1 MVDWFR
7 CKQTYIAYDQGMKL
21 VTTMSDRLNSITDA
35 ATVMGVFM
43 VGALI
48 STNVGVVLN
57 IVPDIGGVTVDVQ
70 DILNTICPKLVP
82 AALVGFV
89 YWLLGKKGM
98 TSTKAILIILVNRHR
113 PRWPRPRRQ
122 GLRVRSP
129 LRDARARSGHP
140 RRLGDRTGGR
150 ASHGRNAA
158 VPSHSPEVRAR
169 FSHSG
174 AGPSEQI
181 PYAERFIVRP
191 EVVAFIIVVVVY
203 FVGSEGLKRYYDAK
217 IQAFY
222 NAGLFDECLDELNK
236 FLPRILLTTFKQ
248 HYYRFLV
255 HDARGDRELAE
266 RMIEL
271 LVRMR
276 NSAKRQAQILPIAFN
291 YFAENG
297 NKKRAK
303 ELLAELKETKGAD
316 KAVIA
321 DCQLTY
327 EIVFGKRCDMIDKME
342 AMLPRANQQL
352 KGKLY
357 YLLAKQYANAGNR
370 ERARHYRAELN
381 ELRRREREVQP
392 NEA

>member
-1 MVDWFR
+1 M
-7 CKQTYIAYDQGMKL
+7 
-21 VTTMSDRLNSITDA
+21 
-35 ATVMGVFM
+35 
-43 VGALI
+43 
-48 STNVGVVLN
+48 
-57 IVPDIGGVTVDVQ
+57 
-70 DILNTICPKLVP
+70 
-82 AALVGFV
+82 
-89 YWLLGKKGM
+89 
-98 TSTKAILIILVNRHR
+98 
-113 PRWPRPRRQ
+113 
-122 GLRVRSP
+122 
-129 LRDARARSGHP
+129 
-140 RRLGDRTGGR
+140 
-150 ASHGRNAA
+150 
-158 VPSHSPEVRAR
+158 RAR

-357 YLLAKQYANAGNR
+357 YLLAKQCANAGNR

-381 ELRRREREVQP
+381 ELRRRERETQP